1 MDERI
6 KKQRLSRR
14 DFSNFPSIIFQVIRE
29 IKYLVFRKRVLKR
42 TKKYS
47 VFFTSNDPPDSRR
60 IRSEF
65 PLKFRGYIEI
75 EVE

>member
-14 DFSNFPSIIFQVIRE
+14 DFSNFPSIISRVIRE
-29 IKYLVFRKRVLKR
+29 IKYVFRILKR

>member
-47 VFFTSNDPPDSRR
+47 VFLLRT
-60 IRSEF
+60 IRPILDAFDQSF
-65 PLKFRGYIEI
+65 H
-75 EVE
+75 